1 MDSLAPTKQ
10 PPSETHIPSESVDIV
25 KKAKRVLSE
34 KQREALKAGREKRW
48 KRMFEALENQTE
60 QQHKSIEETTY
71 KDPLLE
77 DNSSSSSSDSSE
89 SDVSP
94 EPIKVPNK
102 KNKLPKK
109 IRKRVDKYIQ
119 EKLDESLLMD
129 KPAPLPSH
137 TNPYYSRNEY
147 NTPVLQYL

>member
-1 MDSLAPTKQ
+1 MDSLVPTEQ
-10 PPSETHIPSESVDIV
+10 TPAEPHTLSESVDIV

-60 QQHKSIEETTY
+60 QQHKSNEETTY

-89 SDVSP
+89 SDVPP
-94 EPIKVPNK
+94 EPIKPQRK

-129 KPAPLPSH
+129 KPAPVPSYS
-137 TNPYYSRNEY
+137 NPYYSRNEY
-147 NTPVLQYL
+147 NPPVLQYL

>member
-1 MDSLAPTKQ
+1 MESLQVPEQHTT
-10 PPSETHIPSESVDIV
+10 ETPAPSESVDIV

-60 QQHKSIEETTY
+60 LQHKSNEEPTY

-77 DNSSSSSSDSSE
+77 DNSSSSSSESSE
-89 SDVSP
+89 SDVPP
-94 EPIKVPNK
+94 EPIKMPKK

-119 EKLDESLLMD
+119 QKLDESLLMD

-137 TNPYYSRNEY
+137 TNPYYARNEY
-147 NTPVLQYL
+147 HTPVLQYL

>member
-1 MDSLAPTKQ
+1 
-10 PPSETHIPSESVDIV
+10 
-25 KKAKRVLSE
+25 
-34 KQREALKAGREKRW
+34 
-48 KRMFEALENQTE
+48 MFEALENQTE
-60 QQHKSIEETTY
+60 QQHKSNEETNY

-89 SDVSP
+89 SDVPP
-94 EPIKVPNK
+94 EPIKVPKK

-129 KPAPLPSH
+129 KPAPLRSH

>member
-1 MDSLAPTKQ
+1 MVRISGIESLQVPEQINTE
-10 PPSETHIPSESVDIV
+10 PILSSENSDII

-60 QQHKSIEETTY
+60 LNKETEEPTH

-77 DNSSSSSSDSSE
+77 DVFSSSSSESSE
-89 SDVSP
+89 SNVPP
-94 EPIKVPNK
+94 EPIKPQRK

-109 IRKRVDKYIQ
+109 IRKRVDI
-119 EKLDESLLMD
+119 
-129 KPAPLPSH
+129 
-137 TNPYYSRNEY
+137 YY
-147 NTPVLQYL
+147 L

>member
-1 MDSLAPTKQ
+1 MESLQVPEQPTT
-10 PPSETHIPSESVDIV
+10 ETHIPSESVDIV
-25 KKAKRVLSE
+25 KKAKRVLSK

-60 QQHKSIEETTY
+60 QQHKSNEESTH

-89 SDVSP
+89 SDVPP
-94 EPIKVPNK
+94 EPIKQQKK

-129 KPAPLPSH
+129 KPAPVPSYN
-137 TNPYYSRNEY
+137 TPYYPREEY
-147 NTPVLQYL
+147 NQPVLQYL